1 MVFFSAVSKS
11 LGNGWLK
18 SKPDPSYLFFT
29 LNKFNSQGWQFQS
42 IRTLLLQ
49 SRSDSVKLQR
59 LTDSNSGEPL

>member
-1 MVFFSAVSKS
+1 MAFFSAVSKS

-18 SKPDPSYLFFT
+18 SKPDPSFLFFT

-59 LTDSNSGEPL
+59 LTDSDSGEPL